1 MKTADFTL
9 SCVLFDLDGTLV
21 DTAPDLIACLNIALE
36 QHGFEQT
43 AYSQVRPLISF
54 GAEAMIKQSSAADAV
69 ESHAQIL
76 ETMLNL
82 YENNIV
88 QHGGFF
94 DGMVETLL
102 NIEARGLK
110 WGIVTNKRERFTN
123 PLTKALNLT
132 ERAACIISGDT
143 TNNSKPH
150 PEPMWEACRRA
161 GVQPEQCVY
170 IGDALHDIT
179 AGKNA
184 NMKTLAAVYGY
195 LTDADQ
201 PEQWG
206 ADALI
211 ESPVQISTWI
221 ESILCY

>member
-1 MKTADFTL
+1 MKTEFNL
-9 SCVLFDLDGTLV
+9 CCVLFDLDGTLV
-21 DTAPDLIACLNIALE
+21 DTAPDLIACLNTALAH
-36 QHGFEQT
+36 HGFEQVPEQ
-43 AYSQVRPLISF
+43 QVRPMISF
-54 GAEAMIKQSSAADAV
+54 GAEAMIKQSSAADAHD
-69 ESHAQIL
+69 SHAQIL
-76 ETMLNL
+76 ETMLNH

-94 DGMVETLL
+94 NGMVETLL
-102 NIEARGLK
+102 DIEARGLK
-110 WGIVTNKRERFTN
+110 WGIVTNKRERFTQ

-161 GVQPEQCVY
+161 NVKPEQCVY
-170 IGDALHDIT
+170 IGDAKHDIT

-211 ESPVQISTWI
+211 ESPAQISAWI
-221 ESILCY
+221 ESVLCY

>member
-21 DTAPDLIACLNIALE
+21 DTAPDLIACLNTALA
-36 QHGFEQT
+36 QHGFPQVPE
-43 AYSQVRPLISF
+43 SQVRPMISF
-54 GAEAMIKQSSAADAV
+54 GAEAMIKQSSAADDH
-69 ESHAQIL
+69 ESHTQIL
-76 ETMLNL
+76 ETMLNH
-82 YENNIV
+82 YEHNIV
-88 QHGGFF
+88 EHGGFF
-94 DGMVETLL
+94 SGMAETLL
-102 NIEARGLK
+102 AIEAHGLK
-110 WGIVTNKRERFTN
+110 WGIVTNKRERFTE

-132 ERAACIISGDT
+132 DRAACIISGDT
-143 TNNSKPH
+143 TGNSKPH

-161 GVQPEQCVY
+161 EVKPEQCVY
-170 IGDALHDIT
+170 IGDARHDIT

-206 ADALI
+206 ADALVD
-211 ESPVQISTWI
+211 SPAQIRAWI
-221 ESILCY
+221 ESVLCC